1 MIAPMKRT
9 ALQIVRPHSVS
20 RTLGALAV
28 GVMLAGGARA
38 QAPADENGDADP
50 NEAAQAAADLELIS
64 ALDRVVGRAIGRAE
78 RSVVSIARRNRAQAM
93 AQDRQDTR
101 PAFPP
106 VRQLPL
112 ATDDPRSPDFMANE
126 WATGIVIDRSGLVL
140 TVSHILGD
148 SPREDDFLVVTIDRK
163 VFHMTVRGSDARS
176 DLAVLALRPSQ
187 PRGEDDFVPAVLGD
201 AATLRKGQTVVTLGN
216 PYGIA
221 RDGEASASRGIV
233 SNLRRKAGS
242 PALPIAADEKTL
254 HHFGTLI
261 QTDAKLNLGTSGGAL
276 INMQGEVVGLT
287 VSQTAGAGYEQSAG
301 YAIPIDQAF
310 MRIIERLR
318 RGEEVEYGLLGIT
331 GGAGH
336 VAGVKGVPVNSM
348 ISDGPAARA
357 GLQMDDVITE
367 IDGEPVA
374 DFDDLCMRIGTLPPE
389 TAVRLTLLRGNQVL
403 RKRVVIAKYPLN
415 PLKLPQIV
423 TERPAAWRGL
433 RVDYKSTL
441 VDGRSISLPLTGVAA
456 REVSESSAAWKAGLR
471 PGAIITHVANMP
483 VDTPGDF
490 RQAIA
495 EQAGPVRLSVAGER
509 GATQIVTVPSEE

>member
-1 MIAPMKRT
+1 MFAPMKRT
-9 ALQIVRPHSVS
+9 ALLQSVRPSAASTV
-20 RTLGALAV
+20 GALAV
-28 GVMLAGGARA
+28 GLLLAGSARA
-38 QAPADENGDADP
+38 QPPAEGGDDTDP
-50 NEAAQAAADLELIS
+50 NDAAQAAADLQLVS
-64 ALDRVVGRAIGRAE
+64 ALDRVVGRAISRAE

-93 AQDRQDTR
+93 AQDRADTR
-101 PAFPP
+101 PPFVPG
-106 VRQLPL
+106 RQLPL
-112 ATDDPRSPDFMANE
+112 VTDDPRSPEFMANE

-148 SPREDDFLVVTIDRK
+148 SPRDDDFLIVTADHK
-163 VFHMTVRGSDARS
+163 VFRMTVRGSDARS
-176 DLAVLALRPSQ
+176 DLAVLALSPSQ
-187 PRGEDDFVPAVLGD
+187 PRGEDDFVPAVMGD

-233 SNLRRKAGS
+233 SNLNRKAGS
-242 PALPIAADEKTL
+242 GPLSSDEKTL

-276 INMQGEVVGLT
+276 INLRGEVVGLT
-287 VSQTAGAGYEQSAG
+287 VSQAAGAGYEQAAG
-301 YAIPIDQAF
+301 YAIPIDRAF
-310 MRIIERLR
+310 LRIIERLR
-318 RGEEVEYGLLGIT
+318 RGEEVEYGLLGIG

-348 ISDGPAARA
+348 ISDGPAAKA
-357 GLQMDDVITE
+357 GLQMGDVITE
-367 IDGEPVA
+367 IDEEPVA
-374 DFDDLCMRIGTLPPE
+374 DFDELCMRVGTLPPE
-389 TAVRLTLLRGNQVL
+389 TAIRLTVLRAGQVL
-403 RKRVVIAKYPLN
+403 RKRVVISKF

-441 VDGRSISLPLTGVAA
+441 VESRSLSLPLIGVAA

-471 PGAIITHVANMP
+471 RGAIITHVGDLP

-495 EQAGPVRLSVAGER
+495 DQAGPVRLSVAGER